1 MTGLRAPLLVATALT
16 TLAVAAP
23 SARAQMSSL
32 DDLDREFRRVV
43 ERVAPA
49 VVQVEPGISGVCIS
63 EQGYVL
69 TDGLVARA
77 FARSSDGTVEVT
89 FPDQSRYDARLLATD
104 APTRTVVLAIDTRR
118 RLPAVVPG
126 DPEGLAVGHF
136 LLTVGNAFGL
146 ASESEPAVTLG
157 VVSAIH
163 RDAQGRPVGMETS
176 AATNPGQNGGP
187 YFDTEGKL
195 VGLARGLPDGQDLA
209 RVTPIDRIREAY
221 AGKTE
226 ASRLFER
233 PTSLRPPR
241 SKSSILSRAFHI
253 AAMRARP
260 IVCTLLIER
269 EPVEPSEA
277 EAADESA
284 ADDDEEGDEDDGG
297 DGSGR
302 RGKRKDEKAKEKEK
316 APPVIPVR
324 TGPVT
329 GTIVHSDGF
338 VLAAGAPF
346 GDDVRSVE
354 AVLHDGRRYAATV
367 VARDRKADLALL
379 LLDKRSQDPL
389 PSLGAL
395 HQDELSIGQFV
406 VAVAA
411 PHEPAPAADPF
422 VTVGILSARHRLNA
436 YLDALQTDAGV
447 NVKNAGGA
455 LVDLRGR
462 LIGVILPPSLPYG
475 QNSGLGFAMPI
486 DGLSGALTR
495 LMKGQDNEPAYIGV
509 VLGDA
514 PGGGV
519 LVNGVTAGFPGERAG
534 LREGD
539 VITLLDGEE
548 VSNRRALT
556 DFLWT
561 RKAAGDPMDVTL
573 RRGEETLQLRVELTR
588 RP

>member
-1 MTGLRAPLLVATALT
+1 MTGLRAPLLVATALAAAV
-16 TLAVAAP
+16 LAPA
-23 SARAQMSSL
+23 ARAQMSSL

-43 ERVAPA
+43 ERVAEA

-69 TDGLVARA
+69 TDGLVAQA

-104 APTRTVVLAIDTRR
+104 AATRTVVLAIDTRR

-209 RVTPIDRIREAY
+209 QVTPIDRIREAY

-269 EPVEPSEA
+269 EPVEATEA
-277 EAADESA
+277 EAADA
-284 ADDDEEGDEDDGG
+284 AAAEDDDGDDDRGEGN
-297 DGSGR
+297 GR
-302 RGKRKDEKAKEKEK
+302 RRGRKKDAKEK

-329 GTIVHSDGF
+329 GTIVHPDGF
-338 VLAAGAPF
+338 VIAAGAPF
-346 GDDVRSVE
+346 GDDVRAVE

-379 LLDKRSQDPL
+379 LLDKRPQDPL

-395 HQDELSIGQFV
+395 RQDELSIGQFV
-406 VAVAA
+406 VAVGA
-411 PHEPAPAADPF
+411 PHEPAPATDPF

-462 LIGVILPPSLPYG
+462 LIGVILPPSLPFG

-519 LVNGVTAGFPGERAG
+519 LVNEVTAGFPGERAG
-534 LREGD
+534 LRAGD
-539 VITLLDGEE
+539 VITHLDGEE
-548 VSNRRALT
+548 VPHRRALT

-561 RKAAGDPMDVTL
+561 RKAAGDSMDVTL
-573 RRGEETLQLRVELTR
+573 RRGDATLEVRVALTR